1 MGCEQALG
9 HELWAHMLTIKLIVF
24 QNTVEK
30 IKFNNDIT
38 TAGTGSGS
46 EQAQGHELWAHML
59 TIKLIDS
66 SKYSWRKK

>member
-1 MGCEQALG
+1 
-9 HELWAHMLTIKLIVF
+9 MLTIKLIVF

-46 EQAQGHELWAHML
+46 EQAQGHEL
-59 TIKLIDS
+59 
-66 SKYSWRKK
+66 